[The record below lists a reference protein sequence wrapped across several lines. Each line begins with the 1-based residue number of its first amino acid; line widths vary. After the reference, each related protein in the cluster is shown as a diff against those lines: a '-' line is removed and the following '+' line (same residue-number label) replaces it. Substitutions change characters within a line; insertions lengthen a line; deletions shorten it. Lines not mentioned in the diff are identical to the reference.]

1 MQLLHAIDTE
11 VIKLADQ
18 DFSVSQT
25 TLVEAWKK
33 NLPLQL
39 HKNDTFDVQG
49 DMANPQSLNIHIN
62 TAGRTKY
69 SFDFKCTYLDDRA
82 VRVDLVDVEKDDDSV
97 DEHTTIIQDLAEDY
111 VRHIHECAQAVQSIT
126 HH

>member
-1 MQLLHAIDTE
+1 M
-11 VIKLADQ
+11 ADQ
-18 DFSVSQT
+18 NLSVSQP
-25 TLVEAWKK
+25 TLIKAWKK

-39 HKNDTFDVQG
+39 NQNDSFDVRG
-49 DMANPQSLNIHIN
+49 DSANSQALNIHID

-69 SFDFKCTYLDDRA
+69 SFDFKCTYLDDRS
-82 VRVDLVDVEKDDDSV
+82 VRVDLIDVEKDDESV
-97 DEHTTIIQDLAEDY
+97 DERTTIIQDLAEDY